1 MIGGSQIYGLALPLA
16 TRCEVTEVDIDLR
29 REDDDALAPVLDE
42 SWMGTEGH
50 WQDSSS
56 GLRYRFYSYLRQL
69 RLVEPPG
76 NASRD
81 RRRWIRQDDRSYWSR
96 SNRSKG
102 DPMKLLDEV
111 LAAHGGVT
119 RWQQV
124 DTITIHQIV
133 GGVLWPLKH
142 VDGILD
148 DSTVE
153 IRVQEQQTWHRPL
166 PKPGLRSSFT
176 PGRVVIEH
184 DDDDTSKPLEIL
196 HDPRASFAGHTLD
209 DPVVAAATGV
219 LRGLCDV
226 DLPVGTVF
234 ADFSRRADRG
244 TRRLAENGQTWRRLA
259 VRYPDSI
266 ATHSVDQVLYVDS
279 DGLLRRRDYQVDI
292 AGGSPAAHYMDDHRE
307 FGGIVM
313 PVRRIVHPRDEAGRP
328 VPDTVTV
335 SIDIDDVTVR

>member
-1 MIGGSQIYGLALPLA
+1 
-16 TRCEVTEVDIDLR
+16 
-29 REDDDALAPVLDE
+29 
-42 SWMGTEGH
+42 
-50 WQDSSS
+50 
-56 GLRYRFYSYLRQL
+56 
-69 RLVEPPG
+69 
-76 NASRD
+76 
-81 RRRWIRQDDRSYWSR
+81 
-96 SNRSKG
+96 
-102 DPMKLLDEV
+102 MKLLDEV
-111 LAAHGGVT
+111 LAAHGGLT

-124 DTITIHQIV
+124 ETIAIHQTV

-184 DDDDTSKPLEIL
+184 DDDAHQPLEIL
-196 HDPRASFAGHTLD
+196 RDPRASFAGHTLTT
-209 DPVVAAATGV
+209 PWSPLQLAYFAGYAMWTYLSEPYSLTFPGV
-219 LRGLCDV
+219 QTEELGDWR
-226 DLPVGTVF
+226 
-234 ADFSRRADRG
+234 
-244 TRRLAENGQTWRRLA
+244 ENGQTWRRLA